1 MDLLRMSFA
10 QSLRDC
16 AALPLLGELGIE
28 GVIWRYLKTNRGGGS
43 IVALLKKVIVEIWVA
58 YGGPKGVACGV
69 DVPLFCGRSADSSH
83 MASA

>member
-43 IVALLKKVIVEIWVA
+43 IVALLKKVIVEI
-58 YGGPKGVACGV
+58 
-69 DVPLFCGRSADSSH
+69 
-83 MASA
+83 